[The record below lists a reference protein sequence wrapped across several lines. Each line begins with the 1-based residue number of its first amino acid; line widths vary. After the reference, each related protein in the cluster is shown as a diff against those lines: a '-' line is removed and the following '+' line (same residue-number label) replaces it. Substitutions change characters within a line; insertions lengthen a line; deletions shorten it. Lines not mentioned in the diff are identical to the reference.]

1 MQGRI
6 RKGLLIRIMGKRE
19 QDPLVKRFVDNAKR
33 KGAKVHSRW
42 WFAVAVFPDG
52 RRYEI
57 SVDEK
62 KAKARP

>member
-1 MQGRI
+1 
-6 RKGLLIRIMGKRE
+6 MGKRE